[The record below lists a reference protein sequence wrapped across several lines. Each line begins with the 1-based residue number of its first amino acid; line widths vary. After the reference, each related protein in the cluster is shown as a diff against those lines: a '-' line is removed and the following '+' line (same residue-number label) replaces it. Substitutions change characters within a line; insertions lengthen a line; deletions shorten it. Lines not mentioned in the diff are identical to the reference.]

1 MVPPY
6 SDQSR
11 AIADVLYYLY
21 DQSKQE
27 QYLQIGII
35 CAATSFGIAGAK
47 DMIGTAREQSIDV
60 LAYQQFISAQKSGGS
75 VIYDID
81 PTTEISELKLSG
93 ARVIIAILEPP
104 DWVMISNK
112 SVEYGLIGD
121 HYVWFCYSGCA
132 TPYSY
137 VNVFNGQIS
146 NYTRSNMQGMI
157 GINQYA
163 EQGDIYNQ
171 LVQQIKTINQT
182 EVPLH
187 LDPSPNLEQLYH
199 YDGIFLLAHAI
210 QTMIEEEGF
219 NQEGNLL
226 NVTRFNEILRKTTF
240 LGATGEVKLT
250 KDGNRYSS
258 YSIVNLQSDDM
269 EFTKVGT
276 WTVDEGLI
284 IENDFQFYDQTSNIP
299 DIDIRPPFAYWSCED
314 KKREVDLT
322 GKTIT
327 IKTPDDKNPNA
338 NIEYNYHCDQ
348 FIDCE
353 NLSDESVDCS
363 SNYVQLM
370 IIFGSIYGF
379 LMIISIIFLIC
390 TIIFGFI
397 IRKKRIISASPVFL
411 LIIVFSAMIGS
422 TSIYAWYGKPNKV
435 ACGFQPWLLGLP
447 IVSIIAALS
456 SKTFRIWRIF
466 KSPFNRKVITDFELI
481 ILWII
486 IMAPAVLIL
495 ALWTLIATPTAHMK
509 NIDGEEHFVC
519 DTGGFVG
526 PPGGYI
532 FFGIFLFYSTIILL
546 FGAFLSIVTRDVPG
560 LFNESKL
567 ITISIYHLVFLS
579 IVFIPVVIVLN
590 EIDPYISWIIRSVG
604 ILYAFNAT
612 TWIQFIPK
620 LIPLFFIDRLKDSV
634 TSTKSLGQLEN
645 ATNTG
650 GGTLSNIPEADSF
663 SSDGN

>member
-47 DMIGTAREQSIDV
+47 DMIGTAREQLIDV

-146 NYTRSNMQGMI
+146 NYTRS
-157 GINQYA
+157 
-163 EQGDIYNQ
+163 
-171 LVQQIKTINQT
+171 
-182 EVPLH
+182 
-187 LDPSPNLEQLYH
+187 
-199 YDGIFLLAHAI
+199 
-210 QTMIEEEGF
+210 EGF
-219 NQEGNLL
+219 NQDGNLL

-634 TSTKSLGQLEN
+634 ISTKSLGQLEN